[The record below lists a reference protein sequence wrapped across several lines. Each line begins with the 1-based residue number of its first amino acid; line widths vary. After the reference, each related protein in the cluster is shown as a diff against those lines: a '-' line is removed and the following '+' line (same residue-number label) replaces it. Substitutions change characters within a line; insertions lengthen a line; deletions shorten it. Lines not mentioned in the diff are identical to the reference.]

1 MAHEFMAQLRRDAAQ
16 LVEAADRSPA
26 HALFDGSASRELYVA
41 FLQETWHYV
50 RYTSST
56 LQFAGERLK
65 SLGQHGWLADVL
77 IEKSREERGHD
88 LWALSDLAALGV
100 REVDIK
106 GTSPSAAVAAY
117 NAWTRFV
124 ASSPFPA
131 AYLGV
136 AYTLENLAVERAGK
150 AADALRVAARI
161 PNIAEAVSYL
171 VGHGE
176 ADVGHVAELEE
187 VFERFTKPTE
197 RDAILGSAAAT
208 RLMYT
213 GMLDNLNE
221 VAAKPLSAS

>member
-1 MAHEFMAQLRRDAAQ
+1 MAQDFMAQLRRDAAQ

-26 HALFDGSASRELYVA
+26 GALFDGSASRDLYVA

-65 SLGQHGWLADVL
+65 SLGRHGWLADVL
-77 IEKSREERGHD
+77 IEKSQEEWGHD

-100 REVDIK
+100 GEVDIK

-124 ASSPFPA
+124 ASSSLPV

-136 AYTLENLAVERAGK
+136 AYTLENLAVARAGK
-150 AADALRVAARI
+150 AADALREAARI
-161 PNIAEAVSYL
+161 PNIGQAVSYL

-176 ADVGHVAELEE
+176 ADVGHVAELED
-187 VFERFTKPTE
+187 VFERFTQPEE
-197 RDAILGSAAAT
+197 RDAILSSATAT

-213 GMLDNLNE
+213 GMVDNLNE
-221 VAAKPLSAS
+221 VAAQRLSTA